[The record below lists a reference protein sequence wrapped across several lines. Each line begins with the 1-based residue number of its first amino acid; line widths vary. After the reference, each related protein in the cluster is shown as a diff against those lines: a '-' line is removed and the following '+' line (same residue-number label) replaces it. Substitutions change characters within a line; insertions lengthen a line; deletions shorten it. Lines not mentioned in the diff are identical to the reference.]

1 MPCWIF
7 FIYKG
12 KKTGLEFN
20 KHEEKKTP
28 HEVEGFVS
36 FVGFFALWG
45 CLGICKVFIVSKSV
59 LPSSNWL
66 VQAKEEQ
73 KKPKNKCTQEK
84 GQHMGFSSLPK
95 VGASSLP
102 VVLLFGKM
110 NGERRQQERAAGI
123 CTDDL
128 RRGKRML

>member
-1 MPCWIF
+1 MRWRV
-7 FIYKG
+7 
-12 KKTGLEFN
+12 LSLSW
-20 KHEEKKTP
+20 
-28 HEVEGFVS
+28 V
-36 FVGFFALWG
+36 FFALWG
-45 CLGICKVFIVSKSV
+45 CLGICKVFIVSMSV

-110 NGERRQQERAAGI
+110 NGERRQQDRAAGI

>member
-1 MPCWIF
+1 M
-7 FIYKG
+7 
-12 KKTGLEFN
+12 
-20 KHEEKKTP
+20 
-28 HEVEGFVS
+28 EGFVT

-59 LPSSNWL
+59 FPSSNWL

-110 NGERRQQERAAGI
+110 NGERRQQDRAAGI